1 MEICFGKI
9 SRKVQ
14 VQNNVDELWSTIA
27 SEIPGLSPHRDA
39 LQMRYIDEE
48 GDDISVTTN
57 DELQEALQVG
67 KETDKG
73 FLSLN
78 LSVTGMEG
86 TTRTLIEQ
94 TALSRSTTERYIDE
108 STDEEEADDE
118 VLPRQRGYGKK
129 TEEPD
134 VLQIL
139 KNAGASA
146 VSEINKALNSAS
158 AEIDNMFTQLGTA
171 TTKQK
176 KTEEEL
182 AAAKEELS
190 KVNSELGTSKQNVTQ
205 LTQELQN
212 AKNLLSKST
221 AQAERDAIRV
231 QNLEEQLAEGA
242 AWENKCKIA
251 EQERAK
257 LDQQLKALR
266 SALQALTM
274 TESSTPAQ
282 PTPVVATVTPVT
294 TKKPQPVIAEVI
306 SNEIVSASPVVEPK
320 APELPP
326 SYEEST
332 NAPAFPKNCA
342 APSPLELKR
351 QQQLQQ
357 LHDMGF
363 ALTVEQLNEKLEQHS
378 GNMEHVVHS
387 LLSS

>member
-67 KETDKG
+67 KETGKG

-86 TTRTLIEQ
+86 STRTLIEQ
-94 TALSRSTTERYIDE
+94 TALSRSTTERCIDE

-118 VLPRQRGYGKK
+118 VLPRGYGKK
-129 TEEPD
+129 PEEPD

-158 AEIDNMFTQLGTA
+158 AEIDNMFSQLGTA

-190 KVNSELGTSKQNVTQ
+190 QVNSELSTSKQNVTQ

-221 AQAERDAIRV
+221 AQAEQDAIRV
-231 QNLEEQLAEGA
+231 QNLEKQVMEGA

-257 LDQQLKALR
+257 LGQKLKALR
-266 SALQALTM
+266 SALKVLTM
-274 TESSTPAQ
+274 TESSTPTQ

-306 SNEIVSASPVVEPK
+306 SNEIVSASPVIEPK

-326 SYEEST
+326 PYEEPT
-332 NAPAFPKNCA
+332 DAPAFPKNCA

-357 LHDMGF
+357 LRDMGF
-363 ALTVEQLNEKLEQHS
+363 ALTVEQLTEKLEQHS

>member
-1 MEICFGKI
+1 MGTKMEICFGKI

-14 VQNNVDELWSTIA
+14 VQNNVDELWSAIVL
-27 SEIPGLSPHRDA
+27 EIPGLSPHRHA
-39 LQMRYIDEE
+39 LQMRYIDDE
-48 GDDISVTTN
+48 GDDICVTTN
-57 DELQEALQVG
+57 DELEEALHVG

-86 TTRTLIEQ
+86 STRTLIEQ
-94 TALSRSTTERYIDE
+94 TALRSTTEDCINDE
-108 STDEEEADDE
+108 TTDEEEVDE
-118 VLPRQRGYGKK
+118 DPIFPRRHRPN

-146 VSEINKALNSAS
+146 VSEITTALNSAS
-158 AEIDNMFTQLGTA
+158 TEIDKMFTQLGTA

-182 AAAKEELS
+182 AAAKEELAQ
-190 KVNSELGTSKQNVTQ
+190 VNSELGTSKQNVTQ

-294 TKKPQPVIAEVI
+294 TKPQPVIAEVI
-306 SNEIVSASPVVEPK
+306 SNEIVSASPVIEPK

-332 NAPAFPKNCA
+332 NAPA
-342 APSPLELKR
+342 
-351 QQQLQQ
+351 
-357 LHDMGF
+357 
-363 ALTVEQLNEKLEQHS
+363 
-378 GNMEHVVHS
+378 
-387 LLSS
+387 

>member
-86 TTRTLIEQ
+86 STRTLIEQ
-94 TALSRSTTERYIDE
+94 TALSRSTTERCIDE

-118 VLPRQRGYGKK
+118 VLPRGYGKK

-182 AAAKEELS
+182 AVAKEELS
-190 KVNSELGTSKQNVTQ
+190 QVNSELSTSKQNVTQ

-221 AQAERDAIRV
+221 AQAEQDAIRV
-231 QNLEEQLAEGA
+231 QNLEKQVAEGA

-266 SALQALTM
+266 SALKVLT

>member
-1 MEICFGKI
+1 M
-9 SRKVQ
+9 V
-14 VQNNVDELWSTIA
+14 
-27 SEIPGLSPHRDA
+27 
-39 LQMRYIDEE
+39 
-48 GDDISVTTN
+48 
-57 DELQEALQVG
+57 
-67 KETDKG
+67 
-73 FLSLN
+73 
-78 LSVTGMEG
+78 
-86 TTRTLIEQ
+86 
-94 TALSRSTTERYIDE
+94 SRSTTERYIDE

-118 VLPRQRGYGKK
+118 VLPRQREYGKK

-190 KVNSELGTSKQNVTQ
+190 KVNSELSTSKENVTQ

-231 QNLEEQLAEGA
+231 QNLEKQVAEGA

-257 LDQQLKALR
+257 LDQQFKALR
-266 SALQALTM
+266 AALQVL
-274 TESSTPAQ
+274 SSTPAQ

>member
-1 MEICFGKI
+1 MGTKMEICFGKI

-27 SEIPGLSPHRDA
+27 SEIPGLSPHRHA

-118 VLPRQRGYGKK
+118 VLPRQRGYGEK
-129 TEEPD
+129 TQEPD

-139 KNAGASA
+139 KNAGASP
-146 VSEINKALNSAS
+146 VSEIN
-158 AEIDNMFTQLGTA
+158 NMFTQLGTA

-182 AAAKEELS
+182 SAAKEELS

-342 APSPLELKR
+342 APSSIELKR

>member
-1 MEICFGKI
+1 VF
-9 SRKVQ
+9 
-14 VQNNVDELWSTIA
+14 
-27 SEIPGLSPHRDA
+27 
-39 LQMRYIDEE
+39 DEE

-86 TTRTLIEQ
+86 STRTLIEQ

-118 VLPRQRGYGKK
+118 VLPRGYGEK

-139 KNAGASA
+139 ASRSACA

-190 KVNSELGTSKQNVTQ
+190 QVNSELSTSKQNVTQ
-205 LTQELQN
+205 LAQELQN

-231 QNLEEQLAEGA
+231 QNLEKQVAEGA

-266 SALQALTM
+266 SALKVLTM

-282 PTPVVATVTPVT
+282 PTPVVATVTPAT

-306 SNEIVSASPVVEPK
+306 SNEIVPASPVIKP
-320 APELPP
+320 ASPELPP
-326 SYEEST
+326 PYKEPTDTPS
-332 NAPAFPKNCA
+332 FPKNCP

-357 LHDMGF
+357 LRDMGF
-363 ALTVEQLNEKLEQHS
+363 ELTVEQLIEKLEQHS

-387 LLSS
+387 LLSV

>member
-1 MEICFGKI
+1 MG
-9 SRKVQ
+9 
-14 VQNNVDELWSTIA
+14 
-27 SEIPGLSPHRDA
+27 
-39 LQMRYIDEE
+39 
-48 GDDISVTTN
+48 
-57 DELQEALQVG
+57 
-67 KETDKG
+67 
-73 FLSLN
+73 
-78 LSVTGMEG
+78 
-86 TTRTLIEQ
+86 
-94 TALSRSTTERYIDE
+94 
-108 STDEEEADDE
+108 
-118 VLPRQRGYGKK
+118 
-129 TEEPD
+129 
-134 VLQIL
+134 L

-266 SALQALTM
+266 SALKVLT

-294 TKKPQPVIAEVI
+294 TKKPQPVI
-306 SNEIVSASPVVEPK
+306 EPK

-357 LHDMGF
+357 LRDMGF
-363 ALTVEQLNEKLEQHS
+363 TLTVEQLNEKPEQHS

>member
-1 MEICFGKI
+1 
-9 SRKVQ
+9 
-14 VQNNVDELWSTIA
+14 
-27 SEIPGLSPHRDA
+27 
-39 LQMRYIDEE
+39 
-48 GDDISVTTN
+48 
-57 DELQEALQVG
+57 
-67 KETDKG
+67 
-73 FLSLN
+73 
-78 LSVTGMEG
+78 MEG
-86 TTRTLIEQ
+86 STRTLIELN
-94 TALSRSTTERYIDE
+94 ARSERSERSERCIDE

-118 VLPRQRGYGKK
+118 VLPRRRR
-129 TEEPD
+129 TNPEEPD

-190 KVNSELGTSKQNVTQ
+190 QVNSELSTSKQNLTQ

-212 AKNLLSKST
+212 AKDLLSKST

-231 QNLEEQLAEGA
+231 QNLEKQIMEGA
-242 AWENKCKIA
+242 VWENKCKIA
-251 EQERAK
+251 EQERVN
-257 LDQQLKALR
+257 LDQKLKDLR
-266 SALQALTM
+266 SALKVLTM
-274 TESSTPAQ
+274 MESSTPAQ

-294 TKKPQPVIAEVI
+294 TKKEPVTQPQPVIAEVI
-306 SNEIVSASPVVEPK
+306 SNEIVSASPVIEPK
-320 APELPP
+320 SPELPP
-326 SYEEST
+326 PYEEPD
-332 NAPAFPKNCA
+332 APAFPKNCP

-357 LHDMGF
+357 LCDMGF

-387 LLSS
+387 LLS